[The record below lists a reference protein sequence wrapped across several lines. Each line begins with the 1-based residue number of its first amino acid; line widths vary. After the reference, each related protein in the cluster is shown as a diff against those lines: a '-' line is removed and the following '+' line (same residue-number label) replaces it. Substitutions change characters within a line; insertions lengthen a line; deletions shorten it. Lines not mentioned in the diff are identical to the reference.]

1 MDAWNTMKRARDLLT
16 MAYCFADKGVEED
29 SCRDLAQKFAT
40 IIDLIEN
47 EIDDAMMLVA
57 ADKKATQADANP
69 TEAAQQRRS
78 GK

>member
-47 EIDDAMMLVA
+47 EVDDAMMLVA
-57 ADKKATQADANP
+57 AEKKAMRAEANP
-69 TEAAQQRRS
+69 ANDGSAT
-78 GK
+78 

>member
-1 MDAWNTMKRARDLLT
+1 MTDAWNTMKRARDLLT

-47 EIDDAMMLVA
+47 EVDDAMMRIANELKA
-57 ADKKATQADANP
+57 ARA
-69 TEAAQQRRS
+69 EAQTIDPRPAA
-78 GK
+78 

>member
-47 EIDDAMMLVA
+47 EVDDAMMFVA
-57 ADKKATQADANP
+57 AEKKAARAEAKPADDRP
-69 TEAAQQRRS
+69 AA
-78 GK
+78 